1 MRSQPKRADHYFIL
15 NIINQE
21 DPFTFKY
28 SIDEVLPGTIYKIN
42 FLLGFKIDRKI
53 NDYFNQVFDM
63 MQDGTIPDRSSHPSL
78 RNHNV
83 PPDLK
88 YVIIDNVYIND
99 FLLTVKEKIT
109 LIFIIS

>member
-42 FLLGFKIDRKI
+42 FF
-53 NDYFNQVFDM
+53 
-63 MQDGTIPDRSSHPSL
+63 
-78 RNHNV
+78 
-83 PPDLK
+83 
-88 YVIIDNVYIND
+88 
-99 FLLTVKEKIT
+99 
-109 LIFIIS
+109 